1 MTVAET
7 AVQQIPRLVELMAWL
22 SQRDSGKPVSYR
34 EAGHRLGVAAE
45 AVRGDLDAL
54 VDLSDEFKPWLAS
67 LSVAITSDGFLV
79 ESRGS
84 FRRPLRLTGD
94 EALAL
99 VIGLLG
105 VRGGKALAGK
115 LGATLD
121 AAPPAAA
128 VEAEFGLG
136 PSPSAHLE
144 GVLAAAREARDGH
157 RKLEILYCASAGEPA
172 WRVVHPHQVVQAAG
186 RWYVIAWCEKVK
198 DFRRFRAD
206 RVLDARLLVQDF
218 RPQVLFKPVERP
230 EQLLRADEVVTARVA
245 FSERIA
251 RWLKER
257 YPEGREEGGRY
268 VVTFKVADAAWFV
281 REVLQYG
288 AEAEVLEPEGLREA
302 VKRVVG

>member
-1 MTVAET
+1 MAET
-7 AVQQIPRLVELMAWL
+7 AVQQIPRLVELVAWL

-34 EAGHRLGVAAE
+34 EAGRRLGVAADTI
-45 AVRGDLDAL
+45 RGDLDAL
-54 VDLSDEFKPWLAS
+54 VDLSDDFKPWLAS
-67 LSVAITSDGFLV
+67 LSVAITSDGFLA

-84 FRRPLRLTGD
+84 FRRPLRLSGD

-105 VRGGKALAGK
+105 VRGGKALAAR

-128 VEAEFGLG
+128 VECEYGLG

-144 GVLAAAREARDGH
+144 GVLAAAREARDAH
-157 RKLEILYCASAGEPA
+157 RKLEILYCALAGEPA
-172 WRVVHPHQVVQAAG
+172 RRVVHVHQVVRAPRG
-186 RWYVIAWCEKVK
+186 WYVIAWCEKVG
-198 DFRRFRAD
+198 DVRRFRAD
-206 RVLDARLLVQDF
+206 RILEARLLMDDF

-230 EQLLRADEVVTARVA
+230 EDLLRAEEVVTARVA
-245 FSERIA
+245 FSARIA
-251 RWLKER
+251 RWLEER
-257 YPEGREEGGRY
+257 YPDGRKAPDGRY

-302 VKRVVG
+302 VKRAVG